1 MIWRLE
7 KKYRLYALKQGL
19 KIFIPLSAFTFI
31 ITCIIFI
38 LSYSVRKDIIR
49 AELIHGS
56 SFHAGLLTSEL
67 ASIKSDLN
75 YLAQT
80 SDVRDLLASS
90 NFPFSYLRS
99 KIENDFRL
107 FSQFKEKYDQVRIL
121 NARGMELLRVNYS
134 EGKSAVV
141 PQGELQYK
149 GNRYYFSDSI
159 KLGQG
164 EIYMSPLDLNIEKGE
179 IEKPLKPM
187 IRLASVVYDRRGRKT
202 GIVLL
207 NYLGKGLLEKFS
219 TALHQEDV
227 TDNKV
232 MLLNRD
238 GYWLF
243 GPDRDDQWGF
253 MFREKK
259 ERTFGR
265 DYPEEWKAILK
276 QRNGEIETEKGIFI
290 FTTVYPLKK
299 GMVSSSGSPE
309 AVGKSESYLRKEEYF
324 WKVVHLLPAE
334 ELSKLKKQYALF
346 IFIPYGIALLVF
358 IFGCLYYGYSVTQK
372 KNYGEEREKMIGE
385 LQRAV
390 DEVNALSGL
399 LPICSRCKK
408 IRDDD
413 GYWHQVET
421 YIGKHSDAEFSHGIC
436 PVCEEELYRDQEWYK
451 KRKKKREEK

>member
-1 MIWRLE
+1 M
-7 KKYRLYALKQGL
+7 
-19 KIFIPLSAFTFI
+19 
-31 ITCIIFI
+31 
-38 LSYSVRKDIIR
+38 
-49 AELIHGS
+49 IHGS

-259 ERTFGR
+259 KGPSVATTRKNGR
-265 DYPEEWKAILK
+265 
-276 QRNGEIETEKGIFI
+276 RF
-290 FTTVYPLKK
+290 
-299 GMVSSSGSPE
+299 
-309 AVGKSESYLRKEEYF
+309 
-324 WKVVHLLPAE
+324 
-334 ELSKLKKQYALF
+334 
-346 IFIPYGIALLVF
+346 
-358 IFGCLYYGYSVTQK
+358 
-372 KNYGEEREKMIGE
+372 
-385 LQRAV
+385 
-390 DEVNALSGL
+390 
-399 LPICSRCKK
+399 
-408 IRDDD
+408 
-413 GYWHQVET
+413 
-421 YIGKHSDAEFSHGIC
+421 
-436 PVCEEELYRDQEWYK
+436 
-451 KRKKKREEK
+451 